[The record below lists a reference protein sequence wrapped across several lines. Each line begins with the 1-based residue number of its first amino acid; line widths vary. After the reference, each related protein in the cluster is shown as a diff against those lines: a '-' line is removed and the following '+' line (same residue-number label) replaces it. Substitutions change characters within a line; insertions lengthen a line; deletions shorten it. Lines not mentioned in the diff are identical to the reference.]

1 MEVFGSTW
9 NDKKCQGCWYNYEE
23 IGICLFGDPGI
34 PDDQKRNCEPE
45 GKGEEN
51 DQNISIV
58 EGLK

>member
-45 GKGEEN
+45 GKGEDHDE
-51 DQNISIV
+51 QNQA
-58 EGLK
+58 